1 MELSIDTS
9 TNYAG
14 IAISDQGKPIAE
26 RTWHSIQNHTIEL
39 IPGIQDMLKQMKI
52 ELDNIQAIFVAKG
65 PGSFN
70 GLRVGISTAKGFALA
85 LNIPVVAI
93 STLEIEAYHFAFTR
107 LLLCPIH
114 SAGRGEIA
122 TALYLQNNLW
132 KCIEKEHIT
141 TTEVLCQQIREETIF
156 CGEIPP
162 PDVQYLQ
169 QVLGNYAIIPN
180 ATVLLRHA
188 SQLATLGWQRLSAGI
203 QDNPESLQPI
213 YLRKPPITQRKV
225 K

>member
-14 IAISDQGKPIAE
+14 IALSDQSKIIAE
-26 RTWHSIQNHTIEL
+26 RTWHSKRNHTIEL
-39 IPGIQDMLKQMKI
+39 IPAIQHMLDQMKI
-52 ELDNIQAIFVAKG
+52 ELDKIQAIFVAKG

-70 GLRVGISTAKGFALA
+70 GLRVGLSTAKGFALA
-85 LNIPVVAI
+85 LSIPIVAI

-107 LLLCPIH
+107 LLLCSIH
-114 SAGRGEIA
+114 NAGRGEIA
-122 TALYLQNNLW
+122 AALYRRDDHW

-141 TTEVLCQQIREETIF
+141 TTEVLCQKIREETIF
-156 CGEIPP
+156 CGEIPG
-162 PDVQYLQ
+162 PDMQYLQ
-169 QVLGNYAIIPN
+169 QALGKYAIIPD
-180 ATVLLRHA
+180 ATILLRHA
-188 SQLATLGWQRLSAGI
+188 SHLAALGWQRLSAGI